1 MNIYSIFH
9 LNLMYSSISISSRN
23 SVIKNCYWPLLTLA
37 DMGIPIGI
45 EATALTL
52 KIIKDL
58 EPRWIKKLKQ
68 LISIGNVEFIGSGY
82 SQIIGPLVPY
92 DVNFKNQYF
101 GIKEYS
107 KILNITPKTALI
119 NEMAYSNGITEAYIE
134 NGYDTIIM
142 EWNNSKRYKIGWN
155 ENWKFYPQ
163 RLKILKTNLL
173 T

>member
-58 EPRWIKKLKQ
+58 EPRWIK
-68 LISIGNVEFIGSGY
+68 
-82 SQIIGPLVPY
+82 
-92 DVNFKNQYF
+92 
-101 GIKEYS
+101 IK
-107 KILNITPKTALI
+107 TI
-119 NEMAYSNGITEAYIE
+119 N
-134 NGYDTIIM
+134 
-142 EWNNSKRYKIGWN
+142 
-155 ENWKFYPQ
+155 
-163 RLKILKTNLL
+163 
-173 T
+173 